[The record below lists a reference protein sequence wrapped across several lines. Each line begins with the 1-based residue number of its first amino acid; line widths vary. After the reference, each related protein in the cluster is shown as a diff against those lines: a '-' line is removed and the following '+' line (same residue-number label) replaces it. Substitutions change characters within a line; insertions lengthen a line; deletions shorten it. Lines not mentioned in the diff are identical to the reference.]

1 MLPVYAWCDLYSDIE
16 AAHSRD
22 DLVALVSSAATK
34 LGFTYWAYGV
44 KPRFPPGLSGVETID
59 AYPTGWMDYYRQA
72 GFLSVDTS
80 ISLAVSRGTTIMWSE
95 AKTAASGSFWG
106 HASDFGLEVGLAHP
120 VWDRAGALG
129 LLSLSRGSTPVTAS
143 ELKSIAHSVTWISA
157 LLHAKM
163 TALKGD
169 DASPIADLSERELEV
184 LRWTASGKTAAEIG
198 SITGIT
204 TRTVNFH
211 VGNILMKLNAQNKIQ
226 AAIRGLSLGLI

>member
-1 MLPVYAWCDLYSDIE
+1 MLPAYAWCDLYSDIE
-16 AAHSRD
+16 AARSRD
-22 DLVALVSSAATK
+22 DLIALVSFAATK

-59 AYPTGWMDYYRQA
+59 TYPTGWMDYYRQA
-72 GFLSVDTS
+72 EFLSIDSS
-80 ISLAVSRGTTIMWSE
+80 ISLAVSLGTTIVWSE
-95 AKTAASGSFWG
+95 AKTAASASLWG
-106 HASDFGLEVGLAHP
+106 HASDFGLKVGLAHP

-129 LLSLSRGSTPVTAS
+129 LFSLSRGSTPITTS
-143 ELKSIAHSVTWISA
+143 ELKAIAPAVTWLSA

-163 TALKGD
+163 TTLKGTN
-169 DASPIADLSERELEV
+169 ASPIAGLSERELEV
-184 LRWTASGKTAAEIG
+184 LRWTATGKTASEIA

-211 VGNILMKLNAQNKIQ
+211 VGNILTKLNAQNKIQ